1 MVTGR
6 NPPLPTDTRLPPL
19 RDERNVSRIIE
30 GKVLF
35 VVSPDELGE
44 HELTDELR
52 ELAATEDQH
61 VLVCRE
67 GGHPSWPERIWSF
80 LRRKPIEA
88 VTVLADTDHSIT
100 VGEEIS
106 VRVTETEL
114 ASVYVATGPISRQ

>member
-1 MVTGR
+1 M
-6 NPPLPTDTRLPPL
+6 
-19 RDERNVSRIIE
+19 SQIIE

-35 VVSPDELGE
+35 VVSPDELAE

-52 ELAATEDQH
+52 ELAATEDQY

-88 VTVLADTDHSIT
+88 VTVLADTEPTIE
-100 VGEEIS
+100 VGEEIT

-114 ASVYVATGPISRQ
+114 AAVYDATGTISRQ

>member
-1 MVTGR
+1 
-6 NPPLPTDTRLPPL
+6 
-19 RDERNVSRIIE
+19 VSEIIE
-30 GKVLF
+30 GEVLF
-35 VVSPDELGE
+35 VVSPDELEE

-52 ELAATEDQH
+52 KLAATEDRH

-88 VTVLADTDHSIT
+88 VTVLADTEPTIQ
-100 VGEEIS
+100 VGEEIT

-114 ASVYVATGPISRQ
+114 TAVYEATGTITHQ